1 MNKINKISIMG
12 LGGIGATYAS
22 KLHDMDQSCLKVIVN
37 KERKERYSK
46 DGFIIND
53 KKYNFNYIEP
63 SEETK
68 PADLIIMAVKFYHLE
83 EAIKDIK
90 NHVGPNTVILSL
102 LNGISSEEII
112 GKEYGKDKVLYGMV
126 LAIDAIREKN
136 KITYAD
142 TATIHFGDQDNTT
155 YSEKVAAVKELFE
168 RANIKYV
175 IPENMLRTLWWKFMV
190 NVGLNQITAVMKGTY
205 KMFHEI
211 EEAEKLLR
219 ETMMEAVILSQKIGV
234 NLEEKDIDDYINLL
248 KTLSPDGKTSMLQD
262 IESGRKTEVEMLAG
276 TICELGEKYKVE
288 TPINKMLLKM
298 IRIEEKMNKIMK

>member
-1 MNKINKISIMG
+1 
-12 LGGIGATYAS
+12 
-22 KLHDMDQSCLKVIVN
+22 
-37 KERKERYSK
+37 
-46 DGFIIND
+46 
-53 KKYNFNYIEP
+53 
-63 SEETK
+63 
-68 PADLIIMAVKFYHLE
+68 
-83 EAIKDIK
+83 
-90 NHVGPNTVILSL
+90 
-102 LNGISSEEII
+102 
-112 GKEYGKDKVLYGMV
+112 
-126 LAIDAIREKN
+126 
-136 KITYAD
+136 
-142 TATIHFGDQDNTT
+142 
-155 YSEKVAAVKELFE
+155 
-168 RANIKYV
+168 
-175 IPENMLRTLWWKFMV
+175 MV